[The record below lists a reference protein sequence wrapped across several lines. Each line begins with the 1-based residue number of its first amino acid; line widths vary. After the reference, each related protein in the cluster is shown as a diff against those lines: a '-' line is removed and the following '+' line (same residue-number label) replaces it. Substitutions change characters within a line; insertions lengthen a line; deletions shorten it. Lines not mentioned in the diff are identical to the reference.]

1 MAVVTKQ
8 WSSESLTP
16 GEAAAEVYEVLGAV
30 TARQAIDAAGVPRSG
45 TQHPQDRLLISKK
58 PQAQRMTPS
67 GSTTNGGYWHVRV
80 SYVAA
85 DSEEGKEN
93 ENEDPLKRLPTY
105 DWRIGLQ
112 GEPFDRD
119 IKGNPIVNSAREP
132 FSTPPNFDVMTLSL
146 LVTRNE
152 RGYDIDKAFF
162 FHNAVNS
169 DEWVVPG
176 TRQTVKP
183 GQARCLGIRPAGE
196 FNLAQ
201 TFVSIQYE
209 FEFRGD
215 GFDLRIMDQGP
226 RAAAESATG
235 AANIIDVLGE
245 QVTSDV
251 LLNGHGQPI
260 KTGYTVAGSAFS
272 YIDPPKGA
280 VIEATP
286 DAVFLK
292 YERNPRRP
300 FAQMGL
306 R

>member
-112 GEPFDRD
+112 GVPFDKD
-119 IKGNPIVNSAREP
+119 IDGNPIVNSARQG
-132 FSTPPNFDVMTLSL
+132 FSNPPNFDVMTLSL
-146 LVTRNE
+146 VVTQNE
-152 RGYDIDKAFF
+152 RGYDINKAFY
-162 FHNAVNS
+162 FHNAVNN
-169 DEWVVPG
+169 DFWRVPG
-176 TRQTVKP
+176 TNQQVNP
-183 GQARCLGIRPAGE
+183 GQARCLGIRPSGE

-201 TFVSIQYE
+201 TFVPIQYE
-209 FEFRGD
+209 FEFQAD
-215 GFDLRIMDQGP
+215 GFDLRIEDKGTKASGNGTKVQM
-226 RAAAESATG
+226 
-235 AANIIDVLGE
+235 IDSNGQPIE
-245 QVTSDV
+245 EET
-251 LLNGHGQPI
+251 LLNGYGHPLDTNI
-260 KTGYTVAGSAFS
+260 TVEGGGKQRAF
-272 YIDPPKGA
+272 PPKGA
-280 VIEATP
+280 EVELTS
-286 DAVFLK
+286 DMVFLK
-292 YERNPRRP
+292 YKRNPRRP

>member
-112 GEPFDRD
+112 GFPVDTD
-119 IKGNPIVNSAREP
+119 IEGNAIVNSARQA
-132 FSTPPNFDVMTLSL
+132 FSNPPSEDKMTLG
-146 LVTRNE
+146 LVVTQNE
-152 RGYDIDKAFF
+152 RGYNFTRAFY
-162 FHNAVNS
+162 FHNTVNS
-169 DEWVVPG
+169 DYWTVPG
-176 TRQTVKP
+176 TSQTVAP
-183 GQARCLGIRPAGE
+183 GQARCLGIRPSGE
-196 FNLAQ
+196 FNLLQ
-201 TFVSIQYE
+201 TFVPIQYE
-209 FEFRGD
+209 FEFQED
-215 GFDLRIMDQGP
+215 GFDHRIEDRGAM
-226 RAAAESATG
+226 ATSAGTL
-235 AANIIDVLGE
+235 AQMID
-245 QVTSDV
+245 S
-251 LLNGHGQPI
+251 NGQPI
-260 KTGYTVAGSAFS
+260 TEEVMLNGYGHPLDTDITVEGGGKQYAF
-272 YIDPPKGA
+272 PPKGA
-280 VIEATP
+280 TVELT
-286 DAVFLK
+286 DSAVFLK
-292 YERNPRRP
+292 YKRNRRRA
-300 FAQMGL
+300 FSEMGL